1 MKYALERGKESVSE
15 SPATGMIHSDTAFML
30 PASKKS
36 KWEELRQ
43 GRHSSSESK
52 WKLKWVAG
60 NRGSSSK

>member
-1 MKYALERGKESVSE
+1 MKHAFERGKESVSE
-15 SPATGMIHSDTAFML
+15 SPAIGMIYSVTAFML

-60 NRGSSSK
+60 NRGNSSK

>member
-1 MKYALERGKESVSE
+1 MKYALERGKEGMSE
-15 SPATGMIHSDTAFML
+15 SPATGMIHSDTTFML

-52 WKLKWVAG
+52 WKLK
-60 NRGSSSK
+60 